1 MRTFVLALFLIA
13 AALPARAQ
21 DDPTLLGIGV
31 RSRPDYDGANT
42 RTVDLVP
49 VVRWYGRPLFAR
61 TTQGVLEGG
70 ARLEVAPGFN
80 AGVQIG
86 YEQGPRDRD
95 RDASYGV
102 HLELDGR
109 IGPSPI
115 TLLAR
120 LREYMEGNHGRQ
132 VDLRFTAGVLQS
144 GPALGFVFTQVTFA
158 NAENVR
164 AFFGVNESGYLYADF
179 GVLGSYDLA
188 QNWVLVGSLYL
199 RRLDS
204 DIAQQS
210 MFGNR
215 QNNVYATAGVAY
227 KF

>member
-1 MRTFVLALFLIA
+1 MRTFVLALLLVA

-21 DDPTLLGIGV
+21 DDPTLIGIGV

-49 VVRWYGRPLFAR
+49 VVRWYGKPLFAR

-70 ARLEVAPGFN
+70 ARMEVAPGFN

-86 YEQGPRDRD
+86 YEQGPRDQSRD
-95 RDASYGV
+95 GSYGF

-120 LREYMEGNHGRQ
+120 WREYMKDNHGRQ

-144 GPALGFVFTQVTFA
+144 GPALGFVFAQVTFA

-164 AFFGVNESGYLYADF
+164 AFFNVNESGHLYTDL
-179 GVLGSYDLA
+179 GVLGSYDVA

-204 DIAQQS
+204 DIARQS
-210 MFGNR
+210 AFGSR

>member
-1 MRTFVLALFLIA
+1 MRTFVLAVCLAA
-13 AALPARAQ
+13 AALPAGAQ
-21 DDPTLLGIGV
+21 DDPTLIGIGV
-31 RSRPDYDGANT
+31 RSRPDYDGART

-49 VVRWYGRPLFAR
+49 VLRWYGKPLFAR

-70 ARLEVAPGFN
+70 ARLEVAPGVN
-80 AGVQIG
+80 AGVQLG
-86 YEQGPRDRD
+86 YEQGPRDEHPD
-95 RDASYGV
+95 GSYGV

-120 LREYMEGNHGRQ
+120 LRRYMKGDHGSQ
-132 VDLRFTAGVLQS
+132 ADLRFTAGVLQG

-164 AFFGVNESGYLYADF
+164 AFFGISESGYLYADF
-179 GVLGSYDLA
+179 GLLGSYDVA
-188 QNWVLVGSLYL
+188 QNWALVGSLYL

-204 DIAQQS
+204 DIARQS

-215 QNNVYATAGVAY
+215 QSNVYATAGVAY